1 MNPLAEEAGRVHWMP
16 LNIQPASRAEEAPT
30 PEAEPRLNTQ
40 QLQIRTEATLAER
53 RSLSDRIKIAE
64 STKPLIFDTAERMVK
79 REIKTL
85 RRLMKKELAG
95 GPLAGVKRGTD
106 GLNTALTDYY
116 FGELKEIY
124 MMMMLP
130 VIRAYAQQV
139 YTQAA
144 LEIGYPTD
152 FTDELEEFIE
162 KYTAVTANS
171 YAKRNRQA
179 LQQII
184 SVTPFEEVLNAL
196 EIELA
201 KWEQK
206 RAAQVAREQTTK
218 TNSALSKY
226 AYVAGGIISL
236 RWVTNGSDTCPW
248 CKRLSGKKVGT
259 QQVFVE
265 AGQAV
270 EAEGD
275 KKLTPSVS
283 IGHPP
288 LHSGCNCF
296 ISPST

>member
-1 MNPLAEEAGRVHWMP
+1 
-16 LNIQPASRAEEAPT
+16 
-30 PEAEPRLNTQ
+30 
-40 QLQIRTEATLAER
+40 
-53 RSLSDRIKIAE
+53 
-64 STKPLIFDTAERMVK
+64 
-79 REIKTL
+79 
-85 RRLMKKELAG
+85 
-95 GPLAGVKRGTD
+95 
-106 GLNTALTDYY
+106 
-116 FGELKEIY
+116 

-130 VIRAYAQQV
+130 VIRTYAQQI

-162 KYTAVTANS
+162 KYTAVGTNR
-171 YAKRNRQA
+171 YAKRNRQG

-201 KWEQK
+201 KWEEK
-206 RAAQVAREQTTK
+206 RAAQVARQQTTQA
-218 TNSALSKY
+218 NAAISKY

-236 RWVTNGSDTCPW
+236 RWVTSGSDTCPW
-248 CKRLSGKKVGT
+248 CKRLSGKEVGT

-270 EAEGD
+270 ETDDD
-275 KKLTPSVS
+275 KKLTPSIN

-288 LHSGCNCF
+288 LHSGCDCF